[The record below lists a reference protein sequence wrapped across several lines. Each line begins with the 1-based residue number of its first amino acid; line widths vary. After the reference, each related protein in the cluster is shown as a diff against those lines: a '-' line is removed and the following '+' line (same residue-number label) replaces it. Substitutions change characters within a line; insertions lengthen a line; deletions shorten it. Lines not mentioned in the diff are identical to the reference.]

1 MITLINSIET
11 EVSAATVSF
20 TGNILH
26 VNLNDGRIIS
36 VPLDQ
41 IEWLHWLLQA
51 TSEQRQNWEI
61 EPGGYAVYWDDL
73 DDGIEIAHLL
83 AMQPLA

>member
-1 MITLINSIET
+1 MSILVNRVET
-11 EVSAATVSF
+11 EVSAVSVSF

-26 VNLNDGRIIS
+26 INLNDGRIIS

-41 IEWLHWLLQA
+41 IEWLHWLAQA
-51 TSEQRQNWEI
+51 ASEQRQNWTI
-61 EPGGYAVYWDDL
+61 EPGGYAVYWNDL

-83 AMQPLA
+83 AVQPLA

>member
-1 MITLINSIET
+1 MITLVNNIET
-11 EVSAATVSF
+11 QVSATAVSF
-20 TGNILH
+20 TDDILH

-41 IEWLHWLLQA
+41 IEWLNWLTQA
-51 TSEQRQNWEI
+51 SSEQRQKWEI
-61 EPGGYAVYWDDL
+61 EPGGYAVYWDNL
-73 DDGIEIAHLL
+73 DDGIEVAHLL